1 MPQSKHRVE
10 CGIQST
16 SAAHTV
22 TPLLQALSSMRRMVS
37 PTARSTISSS
47 LVGPVASVTMYAR
60 SGNQFHPFPP
70 HSHQL
75 CAMGGQPVIKD
86 GVEALGKVWH
96 RAHFLCQNCEE
107 LLDPKGKIC
116 AWEGYRPSF
125 PDIRSR
131 RRRREDIRNVSS
143 RVLIFWCSGNHFVR
157 DVTSGCP
164 ARFGRRL
171 KSSRISKPKWNGRP
185 KRNKCVRP
193 VVLSLRP
200 GRLPSLQPKNSMV
213 PKEKY
218 QLGLVLWLAVSCGQ
232 RCLVCGAMSALV
244 WDGQRKI
251 KISYQ
256 VQTKKLFHGHD
267 RITLPPPRN
276 CELHGDV
283 PISQSSW
290 VVQEDQSQR
299 K

>member
-1 MPQSKHRVE
+1 
-10 CGIQST
+10 
-16 SAAHTV
+16 
-22 TPLLQALSSMRRMVS
+22 MVS

-47 LVGPVASVTMYAR
+47 LVGPVASVTILSLKMVWRHWAR
-60 SGNQFHPFPP
+60 CGIGPTS
-70 HSHQL
+70 
-75 CAMGGQPVIKD
+75 CARTAKSSLI
-86 GVEALGKVWH
+86 L
-96 RAHFLCQNCEE
+96 
-107 LLDPKGKIC
+107 KGKYVP
-116 AWEGYRPSF
+116 GK
-125 PDIRSR
+125 
-131 RRRREDIRNVSS
+131 
-143 RVLIFWCSGNHFVR
+143 GNHFVR

-232 RCLVCGAMSALV
+232 RC
-244 WDGQRKI
+244 
-251 KISYQ
+251 Q